1 MKETTTQILKEK
13 KFSILPIFLVILI
26 DMIGIGIIIPI
37 LGPLFLSSNI
47 IFSDSVSFATRT
59 IILGLLIASFPLAQ
73 FFGAPILGALSDKY
87 GRKKLLIISLAGTF
101 IGYIVFGIG
110 IVTHNLYLLFIS
122 RIIDGFTG
130 GNITIAMSAI
140 ADVSSEEN
148 KVKRFGLVGMSFGLG
163 MVIGPTIGGILA
175 DSHTVSWFNYATPI
189 WFAAI
194 LCLINI
200 ALFIFNFKETLISC
214 KIKKISLFTGFR
226 HIKKAFTYI
235 DLRIMFVFVLLFSFG
250 FSFYT
255 QFFQVFLIEKFQ
267 YTERDIGLFFGF
279 LGLCIALA
287 QGFVVRPISKR
298 FKPYQILSISTLF
311 AAITISLLLIPHRA
325 LGLYFIIPFM
335 AIFTGLTMPNMNALI
350 SNLTSKENQGEIMGI
365 NQSFQSVGMAI
376 PPLIAGFFAAIHFV
390 LPVIV
395 ASILIFFAWAV
406 FMLFF
411 RTQHIKKLNLK

>member
-1 MKETTTQILKEK
+1 MKEKQ
-13 KFSILPIFLVILI
+13 FSIAPIFLVILI
-26 DMIGIGIIIPI
+26 DMIGIGVIIPI
-37 LGPLFLSSNI
+37 LAPLFLSSNLLFNETI
-47 IFSDSVSFATRT
+47 SIATRT
-59 IILGLLIASFPLAQ
+59 IILGLLISSFPLAQ
-73 FFGAPILGALSDKY
+73 FFGAPILGALSDKH
-87 GRKKLLIISLAGTF
+87 GRKKILIISLTGTLL
-101 IGYIVFGIG
+101 GYILFGIG
-110 IVTHNLYLLFIS
+110 ILTHNIYLLFIS

-140 ADVSSEEN
+140 SDVSTEEN

-163 MVIGPTIGGILA
+163 MVIGPTIGGLLA

-200 ALFIFNFKETLISC
+200 LLFIFNFKETLTVYNNT
-214 KIKKISLFTGFR
+214 KISIFSGIK

-279 LGLCIALA
+279 MGLCIALA
-287 QGFVVRPISKR
+287 QGLIVRPISEK
-298 FKPYQILSISTLF
+298 FKPYQILTISTLVVS
-311 AAITISLLLIPHRA
+311 ITIALMLIPHKA
-325 LGLYFIIPFM
+325 IGLYLIIPFI
-335 AIFTGLTMPNMNALI
+335 AIFSGLTMPNMNALI

-365 NQSFQSVGMAI
+365 NQSFQSLGMAI

-390 LPVIV
+390 LPVIIG
-395 ASILIFFAWAV
+395 SIMIFLAWLVFIIFF
-406 FMLFF
+406 
-411 RTQHIKKLNLK
+411 RRQHINKLELK